1 LLGGGGEKW
10 PNGPC
15 EERRCKEAVS
25 EEQSKSIKA
34 LAYRGAIRG
43 IHEALNNRDVEKAVS
58 FFADDATMIAC
69 EGIFKG
75 REEIKRRFTWFLR
88 QWSELK
94 VTENK
99 LILEGNR
106 AAHEYVIEGTTRE
119 GKGRFPGVAIYA
131 FGNGKVQQVHDYYDR
146 LSIAQQLAKGW
157 LARRIV
163 SSIIERMEEGL
174 HRRAVFFP
182 YRLRFSQG

>member
-1 LLGGGGEKW
+1 MPGGGGEKCL
-10 PNGPC
+10 NGPC
-15 EERRCKEAVS
+15 GERRCREAVS
-25 EEQSKSIKA
+25 EEQSKSIKS

-58 FFADDATMIAC
+58 FFADDATMITG
-69 EGIFKG
+69 EGTFKG
-75 REEIKRRFTWFLR
+75 REEIKRRFTWFLQ

-94 VTENK
+94 VTENR

-131 FGNGKVQQVHDYYDR
+131 FGNGKVQQIHDYYDR
-146 LSIAQQLAKGW
+146 LSIAEQLAKGW
-157 LARRIV
+157 LARRTV
-163 SSIIERMEEGL
+163 GSVTERMEKGL
-174 HRRAVFFP
+174 R
-182 YRLRFSQG
+182 